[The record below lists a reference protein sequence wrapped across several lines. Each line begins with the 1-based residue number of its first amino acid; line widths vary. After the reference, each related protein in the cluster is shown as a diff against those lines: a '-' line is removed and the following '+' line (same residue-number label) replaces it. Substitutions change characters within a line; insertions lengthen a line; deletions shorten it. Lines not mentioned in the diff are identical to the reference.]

1 MQFYCK
7 DRAGGYARRMDR
19 IDRKLLN
26 LLQRDASRT
35 NVDLADEVGLS
46 PSSCLRRL
54 QRLRKSGVIDR
65 IVAILN
71 PARAGRTIK
80 ALVTVELK
88 LHGEQHMR
96 RFLNRAVAEEAVSQ
110 AYGVTGET
118 DVVLMLWLRD
128 MEEYV
133 ALCDRLFSDDH
144 NVARFFTMVVMRTAK
159 DETAI
164 RL

>member
-7 DRAGGYARRMDR
+7 DTGGGYARRMDR

-35 NVDLADEVGLS
+35 NVDMADEVGLS
-46 PSSCLRRL
+46 PSSCLRRT

-71 PARAGRTIK
+71 PARAGRMIK
-80 ALVTVELK
+80 AIVTVELK

-96 RFLNRAVAEEAVSQ
+96 RFLDIAVSEDAVSQ
-110 AYGVTGET
+110 AYAVTGET
-118 DVVLMLWLRD
+118 DVILMLRLRD

-133 ALCDRLFSDDH
+133 SLCDRLFSDEH
-144 NVARFFTMVVMRTAK
+144 NVARFFTMVVVRTAK
-159 DETAI
+159 EETAI

>member
-1 MQFYCK
+1 
-7 DRAGGYARRMDR
+7 MDR

-35 NVDLADEVGLS
+35 NVDMADKVGLS

-54 QRLRKSGVIDR
+54 QRLRKSGMIDR

-71 PARAGRTIK
+71 PARAGRGIK

-96 RFLNRAVAEEAVSQ
+96 RFLDIASAEEAVSN
-110 AYGVTGET
+110 AYSVTGET
-118 DVVLMLWLRD
+118 DVVLMLRLTD
-128 MEEYV
+128 MEEFD
-133 ALCDRLFSDDH
+133 ALSDRLFRDNN
-144 NVARFFTMVVMRTAK
+144 NVARFFTMIVIRTAK
-159 DETAI
+159 EESAI
-164 RL
+164 EL

>member
-7 DRAGGYARRMDR
+7 VVAGDYAGPMDR

-35 NVDLADEVGLS
+35 NVELADEVGLS
-46 PSSCLRRL
+46 PSSCLRRT

-71 PARAGRTIK
+71 PTKAGRMIK

-96 RFLNRAVAEEAVSQ
+96 RFLDVAANEEAVSQ
-110 AYGVTGET
+110 AYSVTGEV
-118 DVVLMLWLRD
+118 DVVLMLRLRD
-128 MEEYV
+128 MDEYV
-133 ALCDRLFSDDH
+133 AVCDRLFSDDH
-144 NVARFFTMVVMRTAK
+144 NVARFFTMMVMRTAK
-159 DETAI
+159 EETAI
-164 RL
+164 RF

>member
-7 DRAGGYARRMDR
+7 DGGGRYAARMDR

-26 LLQRDASRT
+26 LLQNDASRT
-35 NVDLADEVGLS
+35 NVDMADEVGLS

-71 PARAGRTIK
+71 PAKAGRVLK

-88 LHGEQHMR
+88 LHGFWILPAR
-96 RFLNRAVAEEAVSQ
+96 RRRCRRLMPSPAQ
-110 AYGVTGET
+110 AMSY
-118 DVVLMLWLRD
+118 
-128 MEEYV
+128 
-133 ALCDRLFSDDH
+133 
-144 NVARFFTMVVMRTAK
+144 
-159 DETAI
+159 
-164 RL
+164 

>member
-7 DRAGGYARRMDR
+7 DVAEIYAGKMDR
-19 IDRKLLN
+19 IDQKLLN

-35 NVDLADEVGLS
+35 NVDIADEVGLS
-46 PSSCLRRL
+46 PSSCLRRT

-71 PARAGRTIK
+71 PTKAGRMIK

-96 RFLNRAVAEEAVSQ
+96 RFLDVAVAEDAVSH
-110 AYGVTGET
+110 AYAVTGET
-118 DVVLMLWLRD
+118 DVILMLRLRD

-133 ALCDRLFSDDH
+133 ALCDRLFSDQH

-159 DETAI
+159 EETAI